1 MKRHESREY
10 SNRVRASNPATAES
24 MARRKPVHGVGV
36 NDADYNVYPTRI
48 NGKRPAC
55 CPAYQSWVSML
66 NRVASAKYHKRWPT
80 YASVTVCN
88 EWLRFSSF
96 REWWMEHQVDGWELD
111 KDLLTPGERTYSPGS
126 CIYIPGWLNSFTLYR
141 SGVGNTL
148 PVGVSLHKLSGLY
161 RAECCHPF
169 GKREYLGY
177 FSSPDE
183 AYKTWL
189 ARKVEIAVEI
199 KPKIDA
205 VDPRLHAGVLAIIN
219 GHSHEIS

>member
-1 MKRHESREY
+1 
-10 SNRVRASNPATAES
+10 
-24 MARRKPVHGVGV
+24 
-36 NDADYNVYPTRI
+36 
-48 NGKRPAC
+48 
-55 CPAYQSWVSML
+55 
-66 NRVASAKYHKRWPT
+66 
-80 YASVTVCN
+80 
-88 EWLRFSSF
+88 
-96 REWWMEHQVDGWELD
+96 
-111 KDLLTPGERTYSPGS
+111 
-126 CIYIPGWLNSFTLYR
+126 
-141 SGVGNTL
+141 
-148 PVGVSLHKLSGLY
+148 LY